1 MDKMSQNELQIS
13 STVKLNNWLS
23 FCRTLPQCMSNV
35 GFDNVFG
42 RSIVSKARVGLAVVS
57 CKLGTERWG
66 KNKHGKRVQSGTK

>member
-1 MDKMSQNELQIS
+1 
-13 STVKLNNWLS
+13 
-23 FCRTLPQCMSNV
+23 MSNV

-66 KNKHGKRVQSGTK
+66 KNKQGKRVQSDTK